1 MTPVRLEPAALQ
13 SRVKHSTTEPLHSH
27 KKISCMKMVNMI
39 QYVNNFVY
47 NMKTESTS
55 AQMLVTEIPRVFR
68 FKFYG
73 PGIAVVPLSKIF
85 ILDA

>member
-1 MTPVRLEPAALQ
+1 
-13 SRVKHSTTEPLHSH
+13 
-27 KKISCMKMVNMI
+27 
-39 QYVNNFVY
+39 
-47 NMKTESTS
+47 MKTESTS
-55 AQMLVTEIPRVFR
+55 AQMLVTDIPRVFR